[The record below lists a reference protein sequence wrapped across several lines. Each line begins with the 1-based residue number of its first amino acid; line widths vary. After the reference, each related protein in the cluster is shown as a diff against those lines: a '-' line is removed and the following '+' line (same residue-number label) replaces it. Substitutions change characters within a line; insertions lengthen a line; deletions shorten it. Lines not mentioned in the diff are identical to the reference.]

1 MLIKLTLPWLTTGI
15 RKRVGRKLPRV
26 TEEAEHIRTSR
37 DACVSMGKLKKK
49 KKLLTSNSRAELS
62 SAGVLCSS
70 CGFLFLRE
78 YFVWI
83 LFNIPTPFN
92 KRRASLVKC
101 VLGLLVWHSL
111 HVVVEGSQRCYLVSN
126 LSTSIKYLSSPRPSR
141 KGNLLFQCEGS
152 EQDSKTYRISQLA
165 NCTSTQSQPTTKKR
179 TVPCRQYPRSQQ
191 SSSTALSYR
200 EMRRT

>member
-1 MLIKLTLPWLTTGI
+1 M
-15 RKRVGRKLPRV
+15 
-26 TEEAEHIRTSR
+26 
-37 DACVSMGKLKKK
+37 
-49 KKLLTSNSRAELS
+49 
-62 SAGVLCSS
+62 LCSS

-165 NCTSTQSQPTTKKR
+165 NCTSTQSQPNTKKR

-200 EMRRT
+200 EMRRTWTKIHLCHGAWMLANLVSYWHLNHKFEKAMGIMCEIS